1 MVRSL
6 LNGRFENTAFCLLAP
21 DGKERLSR
29 SGRAPEHSFS
39 RRGPRSNS
47 AEAEGVTV
55 AAMEKVARKYEA
67 RGDASETVVQDF
79 HSFRQALNVASGDQR
94 LLLFVAAPQKD
105 LASTAR
111 TLAPVMVDPRIIGR
125 FHVDLIGDKGDEKW
139 MDMVSDAE
147 PSFGPS
153 IYIIQSDKFGQTG
166 TALKQLP
173 ANTNGDQI
181 KSALLAANKTF
192 ASQEQR
198 KVYSQHVSDGRRQ
211 GVYFEGGVEYGEDR
225 DGDGKIDRRRGGGNG
240 RRSGK
245 R

>member
-6 LNGRFENTAFCLLAP
+6 LNGSFANTAFCLLAP

-39 RRGPRSNS
+39 RRGPRSSS
-47 AEAEGVTV
+47 ADMEGITV
-55 AAMEKVARKYEA
+55 AAMEQVARKFEPK
-67 RGDASETVVQDF
+67 GDPSTPIVQDF

-94 LLLFVAAPQKD
+94 LLLFVAAPESQ
-105 LASTAR
+105 LEGIR
-111 TLAPVMVDPRIIGR
+111 NTLSPVMADDEIVGR
-125 FHVDLIGDKGDEKW
+125 FHVDFVNKGDEQW
-139 MDMVSDAE
+139 IDAVREAE

-173 ANTNGDQI
+173 ADTDGDQI
-181 KSALLAANKTF
+181 KAALLAANKLF

-198 KVYSQHVSDGRRQ
+198 KVYSQHVTDGRRQ

-225 DGDGKIDRRRGGGNG
+225 DGDGEIDKRRG
-240 RRSGK
+240 SK